1 MMNDMK
7 KKIKT
12 CIIIVFVVLPIIN
25 LSFFLFKKDKN
36 FKDMTLRE
44 KIGQM
49 LMVYYTLDEIDDD
62 LINSLKENQPGGFI
76 VTVDNLKEYKKSKKF
91 ISSLNKYVGIDMII
105 AVDQEGGSVQR
116 LMDISDIKATVLP
129 SMYYVGKLNNTD
141 TSYEVG
147 NIISSEVASLGIN
160 AVFSPVVD
168 IGNYKT
174 SAMGDRLISNDTDIV
189 TNNALSIY
197 KGIESNNVI
206 SIAKH
211 FPGLGDAAVDTHD
224 NKITIVNKTKEE
236 LYDRELKPFVKL
248 IDSGIDMIMVGHAS
262 YPKITGDNTPA
273 SLSKTIVTDLLINE
287 LSFNGIV
294 IADAINMGAIASN
307 YNESDTYI
315 KAINAGVNMFVM
327 PNGSKRV
334 IDLIEKEVMNGNID
348 ENKINESV
356 IRILNVKKKRKLNE
370 FRVLNKYGLTENK
383 KFICNTFSSYC
394 SYNK

>member
-1 MMNDMK
+1 MK
-7 KKIKT
+7 RNIKKY
-12 CIIIVFVVLPIIN
+12 IIIIFSIISIIVT
-25 LSFFLFKKDKN
+25 LFFLFKKDKSIE
-36 FKDMTLRE
+36 DMTLRE

-49 LMVYYTLDEIDDD
+49 LMVYYTLDELDDD

-76 VTVDNLKEYKKSKKF
+76 ITIDNLKKYTKAKKF
-91 ISSLNKYVGIDMII
+91 ISSLNKYVDIDMII

-116 LMDISDIKATVLP
+116 LMEISDVKATVLP
-129 SMYYVGKLNNTD
+129 SMYEVGKLNDKNV
-141 TSYEVG
+141 SFKIG
-147 NIISSEVASLGIN
+147 NILSDELKSLGIN

-174 SAMGDRLISNDTDIV
+174 SAMGKRLLSNDIDVV
-189 TNNALSIY
+189 TENSISIY
-197 KGIESNNVI
+197 KGIESNGVI

-211 FPGLGDAAVDTHD
+211 FPGLGDATVDTHD
-224 NKITIVNKTKEE
+224 NRLTIVNKTKEE
-236 LYDRELKPFVKL
+236 LYKRELKPFIAL
-248 IDSGIDMIMVGHAS
+248 INSGIDMIMVNHAS

-273 SLSKTIVTDLLINE
+273 SLSKSIVSDLLINE
-287 LSFNGIV
+287 LNFDGII

-307 YNESDTYI
+307 YSEKDAYI

-334 IDLIEKEVMNGNID
+334 IDLIEKEVNNGNID

-356 IRILNVKKKRKLNE
+356 TRILNVKKKRKINE
-370 FRVLNKYGLTENK
+370 FRAINKYGLAENK
-383 KFICNTFSSYC
+383 KFICDNFSNYC

>member
-147 NIISSEVASLGIN
+147 NIISS
-160 AVFSPVVD
+160 
-168 IGNYKT
+168 
-174 SAMGDRLISNDTDIV
+174 
-189 TNNALSIY
+189 
-197 KGIESNNVI
+197 
-206 SIAKH
+206 
-211 FPGLGDAAVDTHD
+211 
-224 NKITIVNKTKEE
+224 
-236 LYDRELKPFVKL
+236 
-248 IDSGIDMIMVGHAS
+248 
-262 YPKITGDNTPA
+262 
-273 SLSKTIVTDLLINE
+273 
-287 LSFNGIV
+287 
-294 IADAINMGAIASN
+294 
-307 YNESDTYI
+307 
-315 KAINAGVNMFVM
+315 
-327 PNGSKRV
+327 
-334 IDLIEKEVMNGNID
+334 
-348 ENKINESV
+348 
-356 IRILNVKKKRKLNE
+356 
-370 FRVLNKYGLTENK
+370 
-383 KFICNTFSSYC
+383 
-394 SYNK
+394 